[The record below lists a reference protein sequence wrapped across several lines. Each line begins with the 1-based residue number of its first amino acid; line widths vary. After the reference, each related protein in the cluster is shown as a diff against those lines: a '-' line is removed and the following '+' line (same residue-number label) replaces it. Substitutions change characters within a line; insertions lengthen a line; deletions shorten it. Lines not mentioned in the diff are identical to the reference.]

1 MRIPEKPSHQPTGR
15 TLGVFLPYDILEALG
30 QRGRASHV
38 AAELIAAGLGLELQ
52 RQRAP
57 HGSGTRRPRKNL
69 PPSA

>member
-1 MRIPEKPSHQPTGR
+1 MRQPDRPSHARTGR
-15 TLGVFLPYDILEALG
+15 TLGVFLPYDIIEALG
-30 QRGRASHV
+30 ARGRASHV

-57 HGSGTRRPRKNL
+57 HGSGTRRSRKNL

>member
-1 MRIPEKPSHQPTGR
+1 MRQPDRPSHARTGR
-15 TLGVFLPYDILEALG
+15 TLGVFLPWAILEALE

-57 HGSGTRRPRKNL
+57 HGSGTRRSRKNL
-69 PPSA
+69 PPTT